1 MRVQAARLSEEA
13 RVQQETAKMA
23 HAVADELRAAAPKEP
38 A

>member
-13 RVQQETAKMA
+13 RVQQETQRWLTRLPMSCAP
-23 HAVADELRAAAPKEP
+23 LRPKEP